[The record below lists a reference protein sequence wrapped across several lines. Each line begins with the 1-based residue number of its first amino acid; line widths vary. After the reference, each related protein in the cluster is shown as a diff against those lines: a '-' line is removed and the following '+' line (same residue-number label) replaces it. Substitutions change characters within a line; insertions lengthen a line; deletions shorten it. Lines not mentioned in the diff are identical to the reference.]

1 MKISVFMMNLK
12 SARAMFLPVS
22 IAAIVTSLFDFLF
35 IVITQQRHF
44 VIPPFRFGY
53 CSLCY
58 NIVKSYTSPPM
69 VIMTAGGFEPPRQL
83 PASSCQDYCVCQLHH
98 AVRSE
103 NLVEGDSLPAQ
114 PSTKSHL
121 KNIPD
126 DGCLSRVICGRIKTV
141 GHVLHDRHV

>member
-1 MKISVFMMNLK
+1 MMNLK

-58 NIVKSYTSPPM
+58 NIVKLYTSPPM
-69 VIMTAGGFEPPRQL
+69 VIMTAGGLEPPRQL
-83 PASSCQDYCVCQLHH
+83 PASSCQDYCGCQLHH
-98 AVRSE
+98 AVAESG
-103 NLVEGDSLPAQ
+103 EGDLAKDCPSPKLPQLKRYHNLRGLSIAN
-114 PSTKSHL
+114 STIYYY
-121 KNIPD
+121 NITL
-126 DGCLSRVICGRIKTV
+126 GVRNGYLS
-141 GHVLHDRHV
+141 